1 MESPRLLC
9 VTVVWNHRDR
19 LAMLLRSL
27 DEQSRRPDGVILVDA
42 ASRDGTTSWVTQNYP
57 YVSVLRLFQHHG
69 IAHAWRQGIRFA
81 LQRIKPE
88 ERASTWVLCVA
99 PEMLLAQD
107 LCAQLLA
114 SVDRL
119 PDVGAVGP
127 VLLQAWRT
135 QMDEESMPDVEPT
148 QQLVGIGTGLRRSF
162 QWTYR
167 HAGQGFTPA
176 LLSSATEVL
185 SVPGLCALMRAD
197 VLELL
202 TESKHAFEN
211 SYEELEPV
219 FLDAGMRLRS
229 LGKLSYVVPEALAW
243 KVDYRGGLV
252 GRERWSMLM
261 RRERDRARVLRAG
274 LAGWLRLQSMPW
286 RFGAWMTRVPLRC
299 WMWLTRDGNRVSPVA
314 TGKVLSWDLQES
326 LWRWMKK

>member
-9 VTVVWNHRDR
+9 VSVVWNHRDR

-81 LQRIKPE
+81 LQRIKAE
-88 ERASTWVLCVA
+88 DRATTWVLCVA

-107 LCAQLLA
+107 LCEQLLA
-114 SVDRL
+114 AVDRL
-119 PDVGAVGP
+119 PDVGAIGP

-135 QMDEESMPDVEPT
+135 QADEESMPEVEPT
-148 QQLVGIGTGLRRSF
+148 QQLVGIGVGLRRSF
-162 QWTYR
+162 QWVYR

-176 LLSSATEVL
+176 LLASATEVL
-185 SVPGLCALMRAD
+185 SVPGLCVLMRAD
-197 VLELL
+197 VLEKLI
-202 TESKHAFEN
+202 ESNRAFEAA
-211 SYEELEPV
+211 YEELEPV
-219 FLDAGMRLRS
+219 FLDAGMRLRA
-229 LGKLSYVVPEALAW
+229 LGKVNYVLPEALAW

-252 GRERWSMLM
+252 GRERWSLVL
-261 RRERDRARVLRAG
+261 RRERDRMRLVRVG
-274 LAGWLRLQSMPW
+274 MVGWVRVQSFPW
-286 RFGAWMTRVPLRC
+286 RVSAWISRIPLQI
-299 WMWLTRDGNRVSPVA
+299 WMRLTNDAQSASSLPMSSGTPWNVR
-314 TGKVLSWDLQES
+314 ES